1 MYDCSNC
8 GAVVV
13 ITAPVGVIGLP
24 LDTSGGTLVELGD
37 TIPGIGDMA
46 GIPLPIL

>member
-8 GAVVV
+8 GAVVETTV
-13 ITAPVGVIGLP
+13 PDGVIGLP

-37 TIPGIGDMA
+37 TIPGVGDIDGM
-46 GIPLPIL
+46 PLPTL